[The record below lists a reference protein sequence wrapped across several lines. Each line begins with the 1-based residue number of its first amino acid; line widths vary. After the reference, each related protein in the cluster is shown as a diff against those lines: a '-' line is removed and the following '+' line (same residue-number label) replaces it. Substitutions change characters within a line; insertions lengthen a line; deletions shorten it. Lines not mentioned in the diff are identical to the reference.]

1 MGEWGEYDFM
11 DPLNSLKPQKSYWR
25 AFLVKVTYIYL
36 VACAHFFPG
45 NQIPVTYQGGRI
57 VWVIFRTSAI
67 HNAKQL
73 LFLVEAMLLGQSDGD
88 TVNGVGRICLA
99 QNVHL

>member
-1 MGEWGEYDFM
+1 M
-11 DPLNSLKPQKSYWR
+11 S
-25 AFLVKVTYIYL
+25 
-36 VACAHFFPG
+36 
-45 NQIPVTYQGGRI
+45 QGGRI
-57 VWVIFRTSAI
+57 AWFIFRTLAI

-99 QNVHL
+99 QNIHL